1 MIRYEMPMEV
11 VAGCPV
17 CGPDR
22 EATPTRNRLLC
33 SAVTG
38 GAGTVATADVSATE
52 TERPQLLTY
61 DPAWAKLGNDW
72 EMREADLRIQAELAD
87 WLPQRIFD
95 ASPIQRYPVPGPEL
109 PEPALTRR
117 WRACA
122 FFLFRRICTCG
133 TLTTG
138 ISPRRLRTASS
149 VTTVPYLHTR
159 SEWKPCSR
167 SVK

>member
-33 SAVTG
+33 STVAG
-38 GAGTVATADVSATE
+38 HAGTVATSDVSATE
-52 TERPQLLTY
+52 AEEPQLLTY

-72 EMREADLRIQAELAD
+72 EMREADFRIQAELVE

-95 ASPIQRYPVPGPEL
+95 AS
-109 PEPALTRR
+109 TRQS
-117 WRACA
+117 CP
-122 FFLFRRICTCG
+122 CTCQC
-133 TLTTG
+133 LPSH
-138 ISPRRLRTASS
+138 SPVARVCTHSLASGAS
-149 VTTVPYLHTR
+149 PPVEL
-159 SEWKPCSR
+159 
-167 SVK
+167 